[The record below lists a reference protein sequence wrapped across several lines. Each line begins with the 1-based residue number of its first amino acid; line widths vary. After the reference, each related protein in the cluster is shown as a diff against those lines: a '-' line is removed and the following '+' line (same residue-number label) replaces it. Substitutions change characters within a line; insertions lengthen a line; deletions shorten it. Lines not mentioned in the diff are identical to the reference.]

1 MGFNKTIEKIKKV
14 LHKIVTTEVVL
25 KFGKKYDLSMACCLS
40 VLIIQTLPQNTVLN
54 CSLMKNQQTF
64 LAESEVLRFD
74 SENIKIT
81 MMMSLILAMTIP
93 FSVAVIIQSGW
104 QWHSCFE
111 RIPWIFAGYLRIFL
125 LDIVSFLYKGEQ
137 NRLALGSVHKKLDAA
152 VLVVT

>member
-1 MGFNKTIEKIKKV
+1 MGFNKKLERREKA

-64 LAESEVLRFD
+64 SDESEVLRFD

-81 MMMSLILAMTIP
+81 LMVSLTLPMANGHPNHNGLDYTIGLTM
-93 FSVAVIIQSGW
+93 A
-104 QWHSCFE
+104 
-111 RIPWIFAGYLRIFL
+111 FL
-125 LDIVSFLYKGEQ
+125 F
-137 NRLALGSVHKKLDAA
+137 
-152 VLVVT
+152 

>member
-25 KFGKKYDLSMACCLS
+25 QFGKKYDLSMACCLS

-64 LAESEVLRFD
+64 LAESEVLLFD

-81 MMMSLILAMTIP
+81 MMMSLKLAMTIP
-93 FSVAVIIQSGW
+93 FTVAW
-104 QWHSCFE
+104 
-111 RIPWIFAGYLRIFL
+111 
-125 LDIVSFLYKGEQ
+125 
-137 NRLALGSVHKKLDAA
+137 N
-152 VLVVT
+152 

>member
-1 MGFNKTIEKIKKV
+1 M
-14 LHKIVTTEVVL
+14 VTPEVVL
-25 KFGKKYDLSMACCLS
+25 KIGKKYDLLMACRLS

-93 FSVAVIIQSGW
+93 FSVAWIIQSG
-104 QWHSCFE
+104 
-111 RIPWIFAGYLRIFL
+111 
-125 LDIVSFLYKGEQ
+125 
-137 NRLALGSVHKKLDAA
+137 
-152 VLVVT
+152 